1 MLQGL
6 DTQVNLITGAKYP
19 EYTVSSTPASYYL
32 DITILAQQIQIYIH

>member
-1 MLQGL
+1 MLRGL

-32 DITILAQQIQIYIH
+32 DITILAQQIQI